1 MVEEACWLISG
12 EINKFI
18 SVFIDKADTPACRA
32 GQRRIKL
39 NPPLGAQGNLFGCIF
54 LRLVIKFNRH
64 LFMNCHRISD
74 SKAVYNLS

>member
-1 MVEEACWLISG
+1 
-12 EINKFI
+12 
-18 SVFIDKADTPACRA
+18 
-32 GQRRIKL
+32 
-39 NPPLGAQGNLFGCIF
+39 LGAQGNLFGCIF